1 MPYQFSR
8 SYTLEAGYSNR
19 NIKDLMRVILDEATN
34 LDERILLDL
43 GSYMEDGSIVGDQ
56 DYYSV
61 KEALETLISA
71 LE

>member
-8 SYTLEAGYSNR
+8 SYTLEAGHSDK
-19 NIKDLMRVILDEATN
+19 NIRDLMRAILDEATN
-34 LDERILLDL
+34 LDERIILYLK
-43 GSYMEDGSIVGDQ
+43 SYMEDGQTCTDL